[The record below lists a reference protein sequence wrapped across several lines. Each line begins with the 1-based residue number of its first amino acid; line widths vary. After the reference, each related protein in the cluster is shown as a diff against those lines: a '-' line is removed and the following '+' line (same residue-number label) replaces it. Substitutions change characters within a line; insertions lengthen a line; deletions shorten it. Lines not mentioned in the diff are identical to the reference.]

1 MSVYNVLPSS
11 EQPRRLAVTGYG
23 RWPTLPAKE
32 AERRLFHSL
41 LHLIIEPAT
50 LVVAYLWLRDCKS
63 FHRVVDR
70 FREHGMHLF
79 DVASLLAAGSSRALS
94 PAALKMLEEEVT
106 VDPSACQG

>member
-1 MSVYNVLPSS
+1 MLDEIRRHCALLLS
-11 EQPRRLAVTGYG
+11 EDFAT
-23 RWPTLPAKE
+23 
-32 AERRLFHSL
+32 HS
-41 LHLIIEPAT
+41 A
-50 LVVAYLWLRDCKS
+50 AYLWLRDCKP